1 MQLHEA
7 ESVTEMKDLQPP
19 HDPIDAIGQAYE
31 RLLEK
36 SMENARRVEKQ
47 AGRKLHQIIDA
58 VDDEVAA
65 VTKVS
70 EEQLPKLAEYLKRDL
85 VDAAHF
91 LSETGKDLKD
101 WWGFE
106 SALLEEQ
113 FRDNFSRAAD
123 QTTLEL
129 QELNE
134 VAQLAEYHTGEITG
148 PGTLRCDGCAEVLH
162 FHKPGRIPPCPKCHG
177 SKYHRPGIGQEV

>member
-1 MQLHEA
+1 MHKT

-36 SMENARRVEKQ
+36 SMESARRVEKQ

-58 VDDEVAA
+58 VDDEVEA
-65 VTKVS
+65 VSKVS
-70 EEQLPKLAEYLKRDL
+70 DEQLPKLAEYLKRDL
-85 VDAAHF
+85 ADAAHF
-91 LSETGKDLKD
+91 LSETGKDLRD

-113 FRDNFSRAAD
+113 LRDNFVHAAD

-129 QELNE
+129 QELSQM
-134 VAQLAEYHTGEITG
+134 AQRAEYHTGEITG
-148 PGTLRCDGCAEVLH
+148 PGTLKCDDCDEVLH
-162 FHKPGRIPPCPKCHG
+162 FRKPGRIPPCPRCRG
-177 SKYHRPGIGQEV
+177 FKYHRRPVE